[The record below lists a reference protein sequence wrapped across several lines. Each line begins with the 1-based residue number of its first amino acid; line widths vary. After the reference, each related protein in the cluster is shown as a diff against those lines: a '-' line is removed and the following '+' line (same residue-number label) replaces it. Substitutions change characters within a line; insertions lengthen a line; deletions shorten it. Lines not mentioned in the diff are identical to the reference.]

1 VAERLTKRQ
10 RQEQIKAKAVA
21 MRAEQARKER
31 QRRLYTAL
39 GVVVTVV
46 VVVAALIV
54 VKVTTGKDDGAD
66 AASSGLASD
75 AVINSLG
82 GITGTTYDTIG
93 AGTIKTVPKPM
104 EGSPALTADG
114 KPRVLYVGADFCPF
128 CAAERWAVVT
138 ALSRFGSFANLGV
151 TSSSSSDVYPN
162 TASLSFHGA
171 TYSST
176 SLSFTGYETT
186 DRDKKTLDS
195 IPAADQ
201 ALFDKY
207 DNTPYVEKNAAGSIP
222 FVDIGGKYV
231 ISGASFDPTVLK
243 GKTQEQ
249 IAAALADPTS
259 EIAKSVVGTANV
271 ITAAL
276 CQLTKK
282 VPADV
287 CSSKAVAAGEAKL
300 VASVTG

>member
-1 VAERLTKRQ
+1 
-10 RQEQIKAKAVA
+10 
-21 MRAEQARKER
+21 
-31 QRRLYTAL
+31 
-39 GVVVTVV
+39 V
-46 VVVAALIV
+46 VVVAALVI
-54 VKVTTGKDDGAD
+54 VKVTTADDKT
-66 AASSGLASD
+66 AAGPTGLASD
-75 AVINSLG
+75 AVINALG
-82 GITGTTYDTIG
+82 GIPATTFDTIG
-93 AGTIKTVPKPM
+93 AGSIATVPKPM
-104 EGSPALTADG
+104 EGAPALTADG

-151 TSSSSSDVYPN
+151 TSSSGSDVYPN

-186 DRDKKTLDS
+186 DRDKKALDQLS
-195 IPAADQ
+195 SADQ
-201 ALFDKY
+201 ALFAKY
-207 DNTPYVEKNAAGSIP
+207 DATPYVEKNAAGSIP
-222 FVDIGGKYV
+222 FVDIGGKYA

-249 IAAALADPTS
+249 IATALADPNS
-259 EIAKSVVGTANV
+259 AIAKSVVGTANV

-282 VPADV
+282 TPTDV
-287 CSSKAVAAGEAKL
+287 CSSKGVAAGEAKL
-300 VASVTG
+300 IASAVS

>member
-10 RQEQIKAKAVA
+10 RQEQIKAKAAA

-39 GVVVTVV
+39 AAVVAVV
-46 VVVAALIV
+46 VVVAALVI
-54 VKVTTGKDDGAD
+54 VKVTTGDDKATAEPAGV
-66 AASSGLASD
+66 ASD
-75 AVINSLG
+75 AVVNALG
-82 GITGTTYDTIG
+82 GIPATTFDTIG
-93 AGTIKTVPKPM
+93 AGSITTVPRPM
-104 EGSPALTADG
+104 EGAPALTADG

-171 TYSST
+171 TYSSS

-186 DRDKKTLDS
+186 DRDKKTLDQLS
-195 IPAADQ
+195 SADQ
-201 ALFDKY
+201 ALFAKY
-207 DNTPYVEKNAAGSIP
+207 DAAPYVEKNAAGSIP
-222 FVDIGGKYV
+222 FVDIGGKYA

-243 GKTQEQ
+243 GKSQEE
-249 IAAALADPTS
+249 IATALADPNS
-259 EIAKSVVGTANV
+259 AIAKSVVGTANV

-282 VPADV
+282 TPADV
-287 CSSKAVAAGEAKL
+287 CSSKGVAAGEAKL
-300 VASVTG
+300 ITSAIG

>member
-10 RQEQIKAKAVA
+10 RQEQIKAKAAA
-21 MRAEQARKER
+21 MRAEHARKER

-39 GVVVTVV
+39 AAVVAVV
-46 VVVAALIV
+46 VVVAALVI
-54 VKVTTGKDDGAD
+54 VKVTTGDDKATAEPAGV
-66 AASSGLASD
+66 ASD
-75 AVINSLG
+75 AVVNALG
-82 GITGTTYDTIG
+82 GIPATTFDTVG
-93 AGTIKTVPKPM
+93 AGSITTVPRPM
-104 EGSPALTADG
+104 EGAPALTADG

-171 TYSST
+171 TYSSS

-186 DRDKKTLDS
+186 DRDKKTLDQLS
-195 IPAADQ
+195 SADQ
-201 ALFDKY
+201 ALFAKY
-207 DNTPYVEKNAAGSIP
+207 DAAPYVEKNAAGSIP
-222 FVDIGGKYV
+222 FVDIGGKYA

-243 GKTQEQ
+243 GKSQEE
-249 IAAALADPTS
+249 IATALADPNS
-259 EIAKSVVGTANV
+259 AIAKSVVGTANV

-276 CQLTKK
+276 CQLTQKT
-282 VPADV
+282 PADV
-287 CSSKAVAAGEAKL
+287 CSSKGVAAGEAKL
-300 VASVTG
+300 ITSAIG

>member
-1 VAERLTKRQ
+1 
-10 RQEQIKAKAVA
+10 

-39 GVVVTVV
+39 AAVVAVV
-46 VVVAALIV
+46 VVVAALVI
-54 VKVTTGKDDGAD
+54 VKVTTGDDKATAEPAGV
-66 AASSGLASD
+66 ASD
-75 AVINSLG
+75 AVVNALG
-82 GITGTTYDTIG
+82 GIPATTFDTIG
-93 AGTIKTVPKPM
+93 AGSITTVPRPM
-104 EGSPALTADG
+104 EGAPALTADG

-171 TYSST
+171 TYSSS

-186 DRDKKTLDS
+186 DRDKKTLDQLS
-195 IPAADQ
+195 SADQ
-201 ALFDKY
+201 ALFAKY
-207 DNTPYVEKNAAGSIP
+207 DAAPYVEKNAAGSIP
-222 FVDIGGKYV
+222 FVDIGGKYA

-243 GKTQEQ
+243 GKSQEE
-249 IAAALADPTS
+249 IATALADPNS
-259 EIAKSVVGTANV
+259 AIAKSVVGTANV

-282 VPADV
+282 TPADV
-287 CSSKAVAAGEAKL
+287 CSSKGVAAGEAKL
-300 VASVTG
+300 ITSAIG

>member
-10 RQEQIKAKAVA
+10 RQEQIKAKAAA

-39 GVVVTVV
+39 AAVVAVV
-46 VVVAALIV
+46 VVVAALVI
-54 VKVTTGKDDGAD
+54 VKVTTGDDKAT
-66 AASSGLASD
+66 AEPAGLASD
-75 AVINSLG
+75 AVVNALG
-82 GITGTTYDTIG
+82 GIPATTFDTIG
-93 AGTIKTVPKPM
+93 AGSIATVPKPM
-104 EGSPALTADG
+104 EGAPALTADG

-171 TYSST
+171 TYSSS

-186 DRDKKTLDS
+186 DRDKKTLDQLS
-195 IPAADQ
+195 AADQ
-201 ALFDKY
+201 ALFAKY
-207 DNTPYVEKNAAGSIP
+207 DATPYVEKNAAGSIP
-222 FVDIGGKYV
+222 FVDIGGKYA

-243 GKTQEQ
+243 GKTQEE
-249 IAAALADPTS
+249 IATALADPS
-259 EIAKSVVGTANV
+259 SAIAKSVVGTANV

-282 VPADV
+282 TPADV
-287 CSSKAVAAGEAKL
+287 CSSKGVAAGEAKL
-300 VASVTG
+300 ITSAIS